1 MKKTLIGFVS
11 SNKMQKT
18 VIVTVERMIEHPRY
32 KKTIK
37 RHSKFYAHTEIPL
50 KVGDLVEIE
59 ETRPLSKLKRW
70 RVRRVIKRVEEESL
84 EVQDDQTI

>member
-1 MKKTLIGFVS
+1 MKRSLIGVVS

-18 VIVTVERMIEHPRY
+18 VVVKVERMIEHPRY
-32 KKTIK
+32 KKIVK
-37 RHSKFYAHTEIPL
+37 RFSKFYAHTEIPL
-50 KVGDLVEIE
+50 KIGDTVEIE

-84 EVQDDQTI
+84 EVEDDKTL